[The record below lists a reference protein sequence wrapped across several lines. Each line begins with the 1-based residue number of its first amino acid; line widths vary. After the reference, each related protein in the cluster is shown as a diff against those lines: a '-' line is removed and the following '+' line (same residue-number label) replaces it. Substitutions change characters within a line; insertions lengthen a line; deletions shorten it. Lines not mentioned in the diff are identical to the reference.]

1 MSIQILTQRVRLLT
15 VKPHTLRMPK
25 RSNDFQRLVYL
36 VRVNLADGANA
47 TESKMMRDRLTKR
60 FREVDV
66 VIEGLVGQ
74 QSVVVAIE
82 CRDHKRVADVTW
94 VDMMKTKHD
103 RLDTHALL
111 LASRMGFTPEAK
123 DVASKYGIELFS
135 MEDIEAAD
143 IPAMLGPSGSLWLK
157 SVSVTAQKVTA
168 RVAQVNDL
176 AVETVATSPD
186 NLLYLH
192 DEAELCQVRELIDGL
207 LNSPRAR
214 DYLLVEAK
222 EEHAWFEF
230 AWEPPTDQVGHPLYM
245 KKIDPE
251 VFRPV
256 ECLRVVGP
264 CKVEI
269 GRFGMR
275 HGQLGGVKVAWGKST
290 IAGRD
295 ALAVVTITPSGE
307 AKLSVNFSGPVQK

>member
-1 MSIQILTQRVRLLT
+1 
-15 VKPHTLRMPK
+15 MPK
-25 RSNDFQRLVYL
+25 RSNDFQRLIYL
-36 VRVNLADGANA
+36 VRVNLADGAKV

-66 VIEGLVGQ
+66 VIEGMVGHQ
-74 QSVVVAIE
+74 PVVVAIE

-94 VDMMKTKHD
+94 IDMMKTKHD
-103 RLDTHALL
+103 RLSTHALL

-123 DVASKYGIELFS
+123 DVAEKYGIELFS
-135 MEDIEAAD
+135 LEDIDTAD
-143 IPAMLGPSGSLWLK
+143 MPAMLGPGGSLWLK
-157 SVSVTAQKVTA
+157 SVSVTAEKVTA
-168 RVAQVNDL
+168 RVAQVGNL

-186 NLLYLH
+186 NLLYLQ
-192 DEAELCQVRELIDGL
+192 DETELCQLRELVDHL

-222 EEHAWFEF
+222 EEHVWFEF
-230 AWEPPTDQVGHPLYM
+230 VWEPPADHEGHPLYM

-251 VFRPV
+251 AFRPV

-275 HGQLGGVKVAWGKST
+275 HGKIGGVTVAWGKST

-295 ALAVVTITPSGE
+295 ALAVATVTPGGE
-307 AKLSVNFSGPVQK
+307 TKLSFNFSGPAQA